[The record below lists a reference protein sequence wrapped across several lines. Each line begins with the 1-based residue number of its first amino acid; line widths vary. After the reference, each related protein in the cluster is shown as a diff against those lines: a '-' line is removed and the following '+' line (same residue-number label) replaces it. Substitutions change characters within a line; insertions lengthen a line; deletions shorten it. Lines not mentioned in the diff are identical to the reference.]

1 MPKIIANIREQLL
14 DEAKRQIQEN
24 GYAKTTIR
32 SVASACS
39 VGVGTVYNYF
49 PSKDML
55 IASFMLEEW
64 QDCLQAMHS
73 HPTNNALVYLEG
85 IYYELRTYIDK
96 HHSLFSD
103 TDASKVFASA
113 FAGRHKLLRDQLAE
127 VILPICNP
135 SEKIVP
141 RFLAEYIAES
151 LLTWTVAG
159 KSYNDLSPIL
169 KLLLCNN
176 I

>member
-1 MPKIIANIREQLL
+1 MPKIIAHVREQLL
-14 DEAKRQIQEN
+14 EEAKRQIREY

-32 SVASACS
+32 SVASACG

-55 IASFMLEEW
+55 IASFMLEDW
-64 QDCLQAMHS
+64 RDCLQAMQGHS
-73 HPTNNALVYLEG
+73 TQDSLVFMEG
-85 IYYELRTYIDK
+85 IYSELSAYIDK
-96 HHSLFSD
+96 HQALFAD

-113 FAGRHKLLRDQLAE
+113 FAGRHKILREQLAG
-127 VILPICNP
+127 VILPICNSSTEIDAP
-135 SEKIVP
+135 
-141 RFLAEYIAES
+141 FLAEYIAES

-159 KSYNDLSPIL
+159 KSYGDLSPVL